1 MSAPERQPATHTWLR
16 RVIQRCEEASARR
29 LTGSTTL
36 HWQDGQLVEIVTKDH
51 ERVSPPD
58 VARAVGGL

>member
-1 MSAPERQPATHTWLR
+1 
-16 RVIQRCEEASARR
+16 VIQRCEEASARR